1 MPDAI
6 FLCFGEQAECW
17 NCGGW
22 VHAGDPPE
30 VPEGEEPI
38 GGHYC
43 STECHDEALRFME
56 LAKQARVS
64 DWCPQ
69 CAYDCHEHAP
79 DCPKLALMH
88 PIPRLQHRV
97 HDGILRP

>member
-1 MPDAI
+1 MTTV
-6 FLCFGEQAECW
+6 FLCTGDDVLGGPFGQTCW

-43 STECHDEALRFME
+43 SVECHDEALRFAE
-56 LAKQARVS
+56 RARKAFVS

-69 CAYDCHEHAP
+69 CGYDRHEHGP
-79 DCPKLALMH
+79 GCPKLALMH
-88 PIPRLQHRV
+88 PVALHAK
-97 HDGILRP
+97 

>member
-6 FLCFGEQAECW
+6 FLCFGDHDECW

-38 GGHYC
+38 GGHFC
-43 STECHDEALRFME
+43 STECYDESLRFALRAKKAS
-56 LAKQARVS
+56 LAA
-64 DWCPQ
+64 WCF
-69 CAYDCHEHAP
+69 DCGFDNNEHAQG
-79 DCPKLALMH
+79 CRKLATMH
-88 PIPRLQHRV
+88 PVPRLQHRV